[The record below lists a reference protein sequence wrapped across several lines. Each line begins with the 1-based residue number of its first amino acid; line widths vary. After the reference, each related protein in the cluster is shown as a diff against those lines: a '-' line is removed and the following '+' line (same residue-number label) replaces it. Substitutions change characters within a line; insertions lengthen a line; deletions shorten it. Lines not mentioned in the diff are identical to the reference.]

1 MSQAPFIAGLYSS
14 FEFCCVDHST
24 EPVLLTVR
32 NVCTCKAA
40 IIIEPYKLDKGIVGC
55 FHLSA

>member
-24 EPVLLTVR
+24 ESVLLTVC
-32 NVCTCKAA
+32 NVCTRKVAV
-40 IIIEPYKLDKGIVGC
+40 IIEPHKLDKSIVGC
-55 FHLSA
+55 FHLST